1 VEVFAG
7 GRQCVIRLTVPR
19 SGGITGEIVES
30 NAAEPC
36 LSEDLTLAFS
46 CVRPGPV
53 EEILRHG
60 AEVGVSRFV
69 PIITLRAN
77 RRPREIKE
85 RWKSIVA
92 AAAAQSRRTQ
102 APALSSPL
110 SFDDFIENA
119 SVSAT
124 KILLSTASEA
134 EPLLAFLE
142 NNSPC
147 DVTLLVGP
155 EGGLYEDEQA
165 KAVDAGFHPVS
176 LGIGV
181 LRTETAAV
189 VAAAAVTM
197 WRHWS
202 EIRCRIGQS
211 GR

>member
-7 GRQCVIRLTVPR
+7 ERQCVIRLTVPR
-19 SGGITGEIVES
+19 SGEIRGEIVES
-30 NAAEPC
+30 KATELC

-53 EEILRHG
+53 EEMLRHG
-60 AEVGVSRFV
+60 TEVGVSRFV
-69 PIITLRAN
+69 PIHTRRAN

-85 RWKSIVA
+85 RWESIVA

-102 APALSSPL
+102 VPALSSPL
-110 SFDDFIENA
+110 SFDVFIENA
-119 SVSAT
+119 SGSAT
-124 KILLSTASEA
+124 KILLSTEA

-142 NNSPC
+142 NKSPC
-147 DVTLLVGP
+147 EVTILVGP
-155 EGGLYEDEQA
+155 EGGLYEAEQS

-176 LGIGV
+176 LGTGV
-181 LRTETAAV
+181 LRAETAAV

-202 EIRCRIGQS
+202 EIRPER
-211 GR
+211 